1 MADGDGLTIRDKIA
15 TRGIASLDDAELL
28 AVVMG
33 EDTSS
38 PAAADS
44 ARSLLERYPTLSE
57 ISREETARLRMV
69 AGLGLKRAER
79 IAAATEFGHRLRS
92 AEADSIRTVESSDD
106 IRRIFTP
113 ILGNLRHEESWA
125 VYLTASNRIID
136 RCRIGQGGVRETVMD
151 QRLVVKRALELLATR
166 ITPASRRP
174 PRCST
179 FNCSTISSSPATKS
193 SVSSRRGCSN
203 TSHTDTRSKHIQLR
217 QPMVLKVGQRESF
230 VRQDVQNPIKIPIF
244 ACQNIQARIYEIR
257 CHPHRKRRH
266 ESRTL

>member
-79 IAAATEFGHRLRS
+79 IAAATEFGQRLRS

-166 ITPASRRP
+166 IIIVHNHPSGNPSPSRDDDRLTE
-174 PRCST
+174 RV
-179 FNCSTISSSPATKS
+179 A
-193 SVSSRRGCSN
+193 G
-203 TSHTDTRSKHIQLR
+203 
-217 QPMVLKVGQRESF
+217 
-230 VRQDVQNPIKIPIF
+230 
-244 ACQNIQARIYEIR
+244 AA
-257 CHPHRKRRH
+257 
-266 ESRTL
+266 RTLDLQFVDHVVLADGAYFSYADEGRL

>member
-44 ARSLLERYPTLSE
+44 ARSLLERYSTLSE

-79 IAAATEFGHRLRS
+79 LAAATEFGHRLRS

-166 ITPASRRP
+166 IIIVHNHPSGTAQPSDNDR
-174 PRCST
+174 
-179 FNCSTISSSPATKS
+179 TITARIKEAAALF
-193 SVSSRRGCSN
+193 
-203 TSHTDTRSKHIQLR
+203 DIQLLDHIIIAR
-217 QPMVLKVGQRESF
+217 DEEFSF
-230 VRQDVQNPIKIPIF
+230 L
-244 ACQNIQARIYEIR
+244 QAG
-257 CHPHRKRRH
+257 
-266 ESRTL
+266 LL

>member
-166 ITPASRRP
+166 IIIVHNHPSGTAQPSDNDR
-174 PRCST
+174 
-179 FNCSTISSSPATKS
+179 TIT
-193 SVSSRRGCSN
+193 
-203 TSHTDTRSKHIQLR
+203 
-217 QPMVLKVGQRESF
+217 
-230 VRQDVQNPIKIPIF
+230 
-244 ACQNIQARIYEIR
+244 ARIKEAAALFDLQLLDHIIIAR
-257 CHPHRKRRH
+257 D
-266 ESRTL
+266 EEFSFLQAGLL

>member
-79 IAAATEFGHRLRS
+79 IAAAIEFGHRLRS

-166 ITPASRRP
+166 IIIVHNHPSGTAQPSDNDR
-174 PRCST
+174 
-179 FNCSTISSSPATKS
+179 TITARIKEAAALF
-193 SVSSRRGCSN
+193 
-203 TSHTDTRSKHIQLR
+203 DIQLLDHIIIAR
-217 QPMVLKVGQRESF
+217 DEEFSF
-230 VRQDVQNPIKIPIF
+230 L
-244 ACQNIQARIYEIR
+244 QAG
-257 CHPHRKRRH
+257 
-266 ESRTL
+266 LL